1 MPRVKRGVIHAKK
14 RRKLLASVKG
24 YRWGR
29 KNRVK
34 LAKVAATKAGV
45 HAYRD
50 RRLKKRDFRALW
62 QIRISAFA
70 VEHDLSYSRLI
81 GLLKKANIELDRKV
95 LADLAINNKR
105 VLTAIIEEAKK

>member
-1 MPRVKRGVIHAKK
+1 MPRVKRGTTHVKK
-14 RRKLLASVKG
+14 RNKLLAKTKG
-24 YRWGR
+24 YMWGR
-29 KNRVK
+29 KSRVK

-70 VEHDLSYSRLI
+70 VEHGLSYSRLM
-81 GLLKKANIELDRKV
+81 GLLKKANITLDRKV

-105 VLTAIIEEAKK
+105 VLANIIAEANK

>member
-14 RRKLLASVKG
+14 RRKLLAKAKG
-24 YRWGR
+24 YKWGR
-29 KNRVK
+29 KSRVK
-34 LAKVAATKAGV
+34 LAKVATTKAGV

-70 VEHDLSYSRLI
+70 VEHGLSYSKLI

-105 VLTAIIEEAKK
+105 VLLAIIEDAKK